1 MESSQAEWILLGT
14 LVGGADYGLHFSV
27 HLLVILTQ
35 LIQFKGMHS
44 MSMTLLARAVD
55 LDSFLQIRI
64 PLFFSTL
71 IRIQLFFLMQIRIR
85 IQLKRSVLKR

>member
-1 MESSQAEWILLGT
+1 MDTTRYS
-14 LVGGADYGLHFSV
+14 VGGGSDYGLHFSV

-71 IRIQLFFLMQIRIR
+71 IWIQLFFFNADPDPDPA
-85 IQLKRSVLKR
+85 

>member
-1 MESSQAEWILLGT
+1 MDTTRYSGGG
-14 LVGGADYGLHFSV
+14 GGADYGLHFSV

-71 IRIQLFFLMQIRIR
+71 IRIQLFFFNADPDPDPA
-85 IQLKRSVLKR
+85 

>member
-44 MSMTLLARAVD
+44 MSMTRAVD

-71 IRIQLFFLMQIRIR
+71 IRIQLFFFNADPDPDPA
-85 IQLKRSVLKR
+85 

>member
-1 MESSQAEWILLGT
+1 MESSPAEWILLGT
-14 LVGGADYGLHFSV
+14 RVGGADYGLHFSV

-55 LDSFLQIRI
+55 LDFFFADPDPAVFLNSNLD
-64 PLFFSTL
+64 PAVFFNADPDPA
-71 IRIQLFFLMQIRIR
+71 
-85 IQLKRSVLKR
+85 